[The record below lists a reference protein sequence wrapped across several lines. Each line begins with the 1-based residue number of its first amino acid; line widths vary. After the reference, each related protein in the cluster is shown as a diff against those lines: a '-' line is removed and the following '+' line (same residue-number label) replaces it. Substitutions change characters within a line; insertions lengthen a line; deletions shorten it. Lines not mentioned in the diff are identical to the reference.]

1 MQTLQISDQVAK
13 QLNDMAEQEHTS
25 SIDLIERLI
34 KKHSQELTKQPE
46 LLADFAGILA
56 DSPSFSGD
64 PLEIQK
70 AMREDNLLIE
80 NVRQQELKAFFAEYK
95 RDLSGFEF
103 NREEAN
109 ER

>member
-1 MQTLQISDQVAK
+1 MQTLQISDQAAQ
-13 QLNDMAEQEHTS
+13 QLNKMAEQEHTS

-34 KKHSQELTKQPE
+34 KKHSQELTKQLD

-70 AMREDNLLIE
+70 AMR
-80 NVRQQELKAFFAEYK
+80 
-95 RDLSGFEF
+95 
-103 NREEAN
+103 N
-109 ER
+109 EWD